1 MSDSRTYQTQ
11 AVILKRTK
19 LGEADRIL
27 ILYTPHGKTK
37 AIAKGAARPGS
48 KFGGHVEMLTHS
60 QFLLARGK
68 NFNIVT
74 QVQTID
80 SFMPLKENLKL
91 MTAGLYLSELVNAF
105 TEEDLEEG
113 GLFEL
118 LLETLQQLTAARNVE
133 SVLRYFELHI
143 LEHAG
148 YKPQLGN
155 CVACGRT
162 LQPETNCFSA
172 AQGGVLCVNCSFEE
186 PVTQPLSLNA
196 LKVLR
201 LWQKCDFISAQKVQ
215 INDTLA
221 LELELTLREYIR
233 YILERQIKST
243 DFIDKL
249 KLSP

>member
-48 KFGGHVEMLTHS
+48 KFGGHVGPLTHTP
-60 QFLLARGK
+60 FLLARCK
-68 NFNIVT
+68 NYDIVT

-118 LLETLQQLTAARNVE
+118 LLETLQQLTAARTDE
-133 SVLRYFELHI
+133 SALRSFELHI
-143 LEHAG
+143 LEH
-148 YKPQLGN
+148 
-155 CVACGRT
+155 
-162 LQPETNCFSA
+162 
-172 AQGGVLCVNCSFEE
+172 
-186 PVTQPLSLNA
+186 
-196 LKVLR
+196 
-201 LWQKCDFISAQKVQ
+201 
-215 INDTLA
+215 
-221 LELELTLREYIR
+221 
-233 YILERQIKST
+233 
-243 DFIDKL
+243 
-249 KLSP
+249 